1 MTTQLN
7 EVVVSGVATAADVR
21 SVGASVSAGGTP
33 LRVLKMDSTATMR
46 HVVFEVSPGIQVT
59 LADSLTNV
67 IAEKDLKLR
76 DKAIAAPA
84 PSTAPMAVI
93 AMAKAPVNTISWTEG
108 NHHYTLSGPLTV
120 RELEAIKPRIIKM
133 RR

>member
-1 MTTQLN
+1 
-7 EVVVSGVATAADVR
+7 
-21 SVGASVSAGGTP
+21 
-33 LRVLKMDSTATMR
+33 MR

-93 AMAKAPVNTISWTEG
+93 AMAKAPVNTISWTDG